1 MAAPYSLDLRERVVA
16 AVAAGMSRKR
26 AARHYQVSHSSAIRW
41 TKREAETGSPAALP
55 MGGKKPFTLADE
67 EAWIRARVAEK
78 PDLTGREL
86 LAELNQRGI
95 DVSYYGVWHFLDHV
109 GLSFK
114 KSLHASEQDR
124 ADVARRRRQWRQHQN
139 KVAAGRL
146 IFIDETWAKTNM
158 TRLHGRCAKG
168 QRLVA
173 KVPHGHR
180 KTLTLVAGLRCDGI
194 IAPCVFDGPIDGE
207 SFLAWVVQFL
217 VPDLRPGDI
226 VVMDNLSS
234 HKNKAVREAIR
245 AAGAKLFYLP
255 PYSPDLNPIEQ
266 AFSKLKTLLRKEN
279 ARTIEQ
285 VEKCIAKLIRQI
297 DRAEC
302 LNYFQEAGYAST

>member
-1 MAAPYSLDLRERVVA
+1 
-16 AVAAGMSRKR
+16 
-26 AARHYQVSHSSAIRW
+26 VSGISS
-41 TKREAETGSPAALP
+41 TTLVSAL
-55 MGGKKPFTLADE
+55 
-67 EAWIRARVAEK
+67 
-78 PDLTGREL
+78 
-86 LAELNQRGI
+86 
-95 DVSYYGVWHFLDHV
+95 
-109 GLSFK
+109 K

-124 ADVARRRRQWRQHQN
+124 ADVARRRRQWKQHQS

-168 QRLVA
+168 ERLVA

-180 KTLTLVAGLRCDGI
+180 KTLTFVAALRCDGI
-194 IAPCVFDGPIDGE
+194 IAPCVFDGPIDAE

-217 VPDLRPGDI
+217 VPVLRPGDI

-234 HKNKAVREAIR
+234 HKNKAVRKAIR
-245 AAGAKLFYLP
+245 AAGAKLFFLP

-285 VEKCIAKLIRQI
+285 IEKCIAKLIRLI
-297 DRAEC
+297 DQAES
-302 LNYFQEAGYAST
+302 LNYFREAGYAST